1 MSTSRSKGRGRTR
14 GRGRL
19 LGAWVAQDPGTLTWA
34 ESRCLTLLSHPGAPC
49 FFSLN
54 LYCDFSL
61 TPFFWNPKLHMGC
74 DLLASEILFVFINHM
89 KGKQQ
94 KQLEYSHCNP
104 AVKDKLS
111 LPAMF
116 LLLLLFLILSTKNVQ
131 NHPWIFT
138 DTLAVT
144 FHFFKSRDVNLLI
157 TIIKVLGLL

>member
-1 MSTSRSKGRGRTR
+1 MQIAEHILESKIMEPLGLQFKDFKNVFYLWEKERECVSASRSKGRGRTR

-34 ESRCLTLLSHPGAPC
+34 ESRCLTLLSHPGAPY

-61 TPFFWNPKLHMGC
+61 TPFFWNPKLHRDC

-116 LLLLLFLILSTKNVQ
+116 
-131 NHPWIFT
+131 
-138 DTLAVT
+138 
-144 FHFFKSRDVNLLI
+144 FFCCCCF
-157 TIIKVLGLL
+157 